1 MNQAIPVHTVGK
13 DLIVSCVTRWKKLQH
28 LKSDILTKFITFTD
42 YLIEI
47 PKTKH
52 ILQNVINIGNI
63 TLAVPKSSFVIWLT
77 IIKVLTINLR
87 TKSSKEALREKK
99 VPQILNY
106 SSDHNDIQ
114 DWVIT
119 LTEQVNDTKL
129 LRQRKHVWAYKLDT
143 FYPNSLL
150 ITRILFNLFSHRED
164 TSIFMYIYL
173 HILLLFTLTNNYI
186 FFKNCFNLSRFY
198 IAIFGIFLWYSS
210 LASDDISLINCRGH

>member
-28 LKSDILTKFITFTD
+28 LKSGILTKFITFTD

-119 LTEQVNDTKL
+119 LNKL
-129 LRQRKHVWAYKLDT
+129 MTQNFLGKGNM
-143 FYPNSLL
+143 FG
-150 ITRILFNLFSHRED
+150 
-164 TSIFMYIYL
+164 
-173 HILLLFTLTNNYI
+173 HIN
-186 FFKNCFNLSRFY
+186 
-198 IAIFGIFLWYSS
+198 
-210 LASDDISLINCRGH
+210 